1 MTMVNLVS
9 PKKMKG
15 DAGKEAPGMGA
26 APVGQKEG
34 SDPPRLYLEHDH
46 LEKLG
51 IKTLPAVGTKIHFH
65 AVGHVGS
72 TNEDQD
78 RGDGEARHSMTLHI
92 HQMDMG
98 DGKQPEMSDEDQK
111 AGAKAEIDK
120 ALTKAAG
127 SEKSKAKA
135 PGAKEGG
142 KGG

>member
-1 MTMVNLVS
+1 MAMVNLVS
-9 PKKMKG
+9 PKKKG
-15 DAGKEAPGMGA
+15 EPGKAGIDGKAPASQAEGP
-26 APVGQKEG
+26 AP
-34 SDPPRLYLEHDH
+34 PPRLYLEHDH
-46 LEKLG
+46 LKKLG
-51 IKTLPAVGTKIHFH
+51 ITEMPAVGTKLHFH

-120 ALTKAAG
+120 ALAKAAG